1 LARRTQ
7 LPSASDLINFPNS
20 TFDDYSS
27 LMIAFISAASLLL
40 FFLFS
45 ALPLRAQASASSGD
59 VMPASSAAPGFP
71 NNEQLRHFKTM
82 SDPRLASDG
91 KRILIRITDATAD
104 GAKSHLWITG
114 VDGEDP
120 RQLTFSPDADK
131 RGEYEGEWMPDG
143 QSILFLAKRGEHTS
157 LYRLPM
163 NGGEAKAFE
172 LKVKPVVDQA
182 KLPDALPP
190 REGTQSKDPN
200 LSDAASDLKADA
212 KSDAKD
218 GEVLIDVAQY
228 QIAPDGTWISIIA
241 HDPQTPGEKAQK
253 EAKVDAEW
261 VNHDA
266 HGSRLYLLNVA
277 TGKLMLVPVEP
288 DVRNAYWSND
298 SSKLLAISDGMNG
311 TGDLGPAMSSWL
323 INISDL
329 SQPEKLAGL
338 PPTIETAG
346 WSSDGKS
353 IVYLAQAKHDAPPG
367 YADLYLYDTS
377 AKTTHNLSDGLK
389 GSMRRGVPV
398 PLADGSVVQLIEIGF
413 HGKVAHFVPGAG
425 EPEIVT
431 LQPSN
436 VSAVVTNAQHT
447 GWLFLGSG
455 GGNPPVLYYT
465 ADLKAGSTPVKTPP
479 LTPEHMLSVA
489 PKDLQW
495 KSDGLTI
502 EGRLYLPPEAARQH
516 VPLIVEVHGGPLGAY
531 SDAHEPWID
540 FLLGHG
546 WAVLRTNPRGSSGYG
561 AAFAA
566 ANKNDLGG
574 GDYRDIMAGV
584 DAVLKAEPID
594 GNRMALMGYSYGG
607 EMAAFVEGKTTRF
620 KAIISGAPVIDQHSE
635 YGTEDS
641 SWYDRWYFGKPWEH
655 PEDAW
660 RQSPLAAAGKA
671 KTPFL
676 LLQGQSDTTDP
687 LGQAQEMY
695 RALRQTGVPVDLVSY
710 PRDNHGPL
718 AMAIYGYPVPE
729 PWHGFDARRRIV
741 AFIQKAFDEAP
752 K

>member
-1 LARRTQ
+1 
-7 LPSASDLINFPNS
+7 
-20 TFDDYSS
+20 
-27 LMIAFISAASLLL
+27 MASLIPRAFLL
-40 FFLFS
+40 PLFLFS
-45 ALPLRAQASASSGD
+45 VLPLRAQAPASSGN
-59 VMPASSAAPGFP
+59 VTTATPAALSFP

-82 SDPRLASDG
+82 SDPRLAADG
-91 KRILIRITDATAD
+91 KRILIRVTDPTAD

-120 RQLTFSPDADK
+120 RQLTYSPDADK

-163 NGGEAKAFE
+163 NGGEAKAFD

-182 KLPDALPP
+182 KLPDALPTKD
-190 REGTQSKDPN
+190 EGAQPKDPKS
-200 LSDAASDLKADA
+200 SDAPVDLKTPA

-218 GEVLIDVAQY
+218 TEIPIDIARY
-228 QIAPDGTWISIIA
+228 QVAPDGKWIAIIA
-241 HDPQTPGEKAQK
+241 SDPQTPGEKAQK
-253 EAKVDAEW
+253 EAKADADW
-261 VNHDA
+261 VNHDP

-288 DVRNAYWSND
+288 DVRDAYWSAD
-298 SSKLLAISDGMNG
+298 GSKLLAIADGMNEA
-311 TGDLGPAMSSWL
+311 GDLAPAMSSWL
-323 INISDL
+323 VNISD
-329 SQPEKLAGL
+329 SSHPEKLAEL
-338 PPTIETAG
+338 PPTIEAAA
-346 WSSDGKS
+346 WSPDGKS
-353 IVYLAQAKHDAPPG
+353 IVYLAQSKHDAPPG

-377 AKTTHNLSDGLK
+377 AKTTHNLSDGFK
-389 GSMRRGVPV
+389 GSVRHGLPV
-398 PLADGSVVQLIEIGF
+398 PLADGSVVQLVEIGF
-413 HGKVAHFVPGAG
+413 HGKVARYAPGAS
-425 EPEIVT
+425 EPESLA
-431 LQPSN
+431 LQPSD
-436 VSAVVTNAQHT
+436 VSAVVTNAQRT

-455 GGNPPVLYYT
+455 GGKPPELYYT
-465 ADLKAGSTPVKTPP
+465 ADLKSGPTPVKTPQ
-479 LTPEHMLSVA
+479 LTPEHVLSVA
-489 PKDLQW
+489 PKQLQW
-495 KSDGLTI
+495 KSGDLTI
-502 EGRLYLPPEAARQH
+502 DGRLYLPPEAAKQH

-531 SDAHEPWID
+531 SDAHEPWVD

-584 DAVLKAEPID
+584 DAVLKTEPID
-594 GNRMALMGYSYGG
+594 GNRMALIGYSYGG

-676 LLQGQSDTTDP
+676 LLQGESDMTDP
-687 LGQAQEMY
+687 LGQSKEMY
-695 RALRQTGVPVDLVSY
+695 RALRQAGVPVDLVTY
-710 PRDNHGPL
+710 PRDDHGPL
-718 AMAIYGYPVPE
+718 ARAIYGYPVPE
-729 PWHGFDARRRIV
+729 PWHGFDARRRII
-741 AFIQKAFDEAP
+741 AFIQSAFDAAP

>member
-1 LARRTQ
+1 MASFFS
-7 LPSASDLINFPNS
+7 LP
-20 TFDDYSS
+20 
-27 LMIAFISAASLLL
+27 SLLL
-40 FFLFS
+40 FSLFP
-45 ALPLRAQASASSGD
+45 ALPLGAQS
-59 VMPASSAAPGFP
+59 PASPRDVATASPAAPGFP

-82 SDPRLASDG
+82 NDPRLAPDG
-91 KRILIRITDATAD
+91 KHVLIRITEPTAD

-114 VDGEDP
+114 VEGAEP
-120 RQLTFSPDADK
+120 RQLTYTPEADK

-172 LKVKPVVDQA
+172 LKVKPVVDNA
-182 KLPDALPP
+182 KLPDALPTKDLDGQP
-190 REGTQSKDPN
+190 KDPKS
-200 LSDAASDLKADA
+200 SDVPNDLKTDAKADA
-212 KSDAKD
+212 KG
-218 GEVLIDVAQY
+218 GEVPIDVTRY
-228 QIAPDGTWISIIA
+228 QIAPDGQWIAIIA
-241 HDPQTPGEKAQK
+241 EDPQTAGEKAQK
-253 EAKVDAEW
+253 EAKADAEW
-261 VNHDA
+261 VNHDS
-266 HGSRLYLLNVA
+266 HGARLYLLNTT

-288 DVRNAYWSND
+288 DVRNAYWSSD
-298 SSKLLAISDGMNG
+298 SSKLLAIADGMNG
-311 TGDLGPAMSSWL
+311 LGDLGPAMNNWL
-323 INISDL
+323 INIPDPSH
-329 SQPEKLAGL
+329 PEKLAGL
-338 PPTIETAG
+338 PATIETAA
-346 WSSDGKS
+346 WSPDGKS

-367 YADLYLYDTS
+367 YADLYLFDIS

-389 GSMRRGVPV
+389 GSVRHGLPI
-398 PLADGSVVQLIEIGF
+398 PLADGSVVQLVEVGF
-413 HGKVAHFVPGAG
+413 HGKVSVFAPGAG
-425 EPEIVT
+425 GPEHLT

-436 VSAVVTNAQHT
+436 VSIVVTNAQRS
-447 GWLFLGSG
+447 GWLFLGSS
-455 GGNPPVLYYT
+455 GGNPPELYYA
-465 ADLKAGSTPVKTPP
+465 ADIKSEPTPLKLPQLAPQ
-479 LTPEHMLSVA
+479 HMLSVA
-489 PKDLQW
+489 PKQLQW
-495 KSDGLTI
+495 KSDDLTI
-502 EGRLYLPPEAARQH
+502 DGRLYLPPEAAKQH

-584 DAVLKAEPID
+584 DTVLKTEPID
-594 GNRMALMGYSYGG
+594 GNRMALIGYSYGG
-607 EMAAFVEGKTTRF
+607 EMAAFAEGKTTRF

-676 LLQGQSDTTDP
+676 LLQGEGDTTDP
-687 LGQAQEMY
+687 LGQSQEMY
-695 RALRQTGVPVDLVSY
+695 RALRQVGVPVDLVTY

-741 AFIQKAFDEAP
+741 AFIQKAFDAVP

>member
-1 LARRTQ
+1 M
-7 LPSASDLINFPNS
+7 AS
-20 TFDDYSS
+20 
-27 LMIAFISAASLLL
+27 FISSVFLLI
-40 FFLFS
+40 FFLCP
-45 ALPLRAQASASSGD
+45 ALPLRAQEPTPSGNETTTSS
-59 VMPASSAAPGFP
+59 VALSFP

-82 SDPRLASDG
+82 SDPHLAPDG

-104 GAKSHLWITG
+104 GAKSHLWLTG
-114 VDGEDP
+114 VDGEEP

-143 QSILFLAKRGEHTS
+143 QSILFLAKRGDHTS

-172 LKVKPVVDQA
+172 LKIKPLVDQA

-190 REGTQSKDPN
+190 KEATHPEDPKS
-200 LSDAASDLKADA
+200 SDAPSNLKTDA
-212 KSDAKD
+212 KAAAKD
-218 GEVLIDVAQY
+218 GEVPIDVARY
-228 QIAPDGTWISIIA
+228 QVAPDGKWIAIIA
-241 HDPQTPGEKAQK
+241 NDPQTPGEKAQK
-253 EAKVDAEW
+253 DAKADAEW
-261 VNHDA
+261 VDHNP
-266 HGSRLYLLNVA
+266 HGSRLYLLSVA
-277 TGKLMLVPVEP
+277 TGKLTPVPIEP
-288 DVRNAYWSND
+288 DVRDASWSGD
-298 SSKLLAISDGMNG
+298 SSKLLVLADGMNG
-311 TGDLGPAMSSWL
+311 ASDLGPAMSSWL
-323 INISDL
+323 VNISDS
-329 SQPEKLAGL
+329 SQPEKLAEL
-338 PPTIETAG
+338 PSTIETAA
-346 WSSDGKS
+346 WSPDGKS
-353 IVYLAQAKHDAPPG
+353 IAYLAQAKHDAPPG
-367 YADLYLYDTS
+367 YADLYLYDTT

-389 GSMRRGVPV
+389 GSVGRGLPV
-398 PLADGSVVQLIEIGF
+398 PLVDGSVVQPIESGF
-413 HGKVAHFVPGAG
+413 HGKVARFSPGAA
-425 EPEIVT
+425 EPETLT
-431 LQPSN
+431 LQPSS

-455 GGNPPVLYYT
+455 GGSPPQLYYT
-465 ADLKAGSTPVKTPP
+465 ADLKSAPTLVKTPQ

-489 PKDLQW
+489 PKQLQW

-502 EGRLYLPPEAARQH
+502 DGRLYLPPEAAKQH

-531 SDAHEPWID
+531 SDAHAPWID

-584 DAVLKAEPID
+584 DAVLKTEPID
-594 GNRMALMGYSYGG
+594 SNRMALMGYSYGG

-620 KAIISGAPVIDQHSE
+620 KAIVSGAPVIDQHSE
-635 YGTEDS
+635 YGTESS

-676 LLQGQSDTTDP
+676 LLQGESDTTDP
-687 LGQAQEMY
+687 LGQSKEMY
-695 RALRQTGVPVDLVSY
+695 RALRQMGVPVDLVTY
-710 PRDNHGPL
+710 PRDDHGPL

-741 AFIQKAFDEAP
+741 AFIQKAFDEVP